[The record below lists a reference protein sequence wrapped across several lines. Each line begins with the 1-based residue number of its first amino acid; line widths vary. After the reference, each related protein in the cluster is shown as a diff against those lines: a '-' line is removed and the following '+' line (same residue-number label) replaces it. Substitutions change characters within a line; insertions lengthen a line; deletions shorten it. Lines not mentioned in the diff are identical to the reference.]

1 MPDTTTPASAAVSA
15 SLDSFFSPR
24 SIAIVGA
31 SASAGKIGAIPLR
44 YQLEC
49 GYQGK
54 VYPINPARAEVQ
66 GVRAWPSL
74 RAVEAP
80 IDLAVFAVPS
90 AQVDGALD
98 DAIAA
103 GVRNIVLFSAGYAE
117 VGADGAAMQRRLADK
132 ARAAGIRLLGPNC
145 LGFMNVAQDVY
156 ATFSP
161 VVGAG
166 KARAGSI
173 AIVSQS
179 GAFGAYA
186 YALARE
192 RGLGLSWWATTG
204 NEADIQVAD
213 CIVWLA
219 ADPATRVI
227 LAYLEGCRDGERL
240 KAALALARAHG
251 KPVVA
256 VKVGR
261 TGLGAAAAASHT
273 ASLAGDDAVYDALF
287 RQYGVW
293 RAHGIEEFFSIGYA
307 LSVGRLPP
315 NDKLGLLTVSGGVGA
330 LMADDA
336 ADAGLDVAP
345 MPEAAQRWLT
355 ERVPFAAPRN
365 PVDVTGQVT
374 SDPGLLEATAQ
385 RMLGD
390 GGYGSLLV
398 FLAAGGLSPSMAPVQ
413 TRMAAALRAAWPDR
427 LIVFSTLSHA
437 PLRAELDALGCP
449 SFDEPGRAVRVV
461 AALNHFRR
469 HLGSGAAAPA
479 PTPVLP
485 ALALARGTQN
495 EADSMAL
502 LGAHGLP
509 CVPCRAALDADAAV
523 AAAEALGYPVALKVL
538 SRDILHK
545 SDIGGVALGLA
556 DAGAVRAA
564 CARLQDNLAR
574 HAPQAVREGFL
585 VARMAARGGIECILG
600 AHRDPV
606 LGPVVMFGLG
616 GVNVEVFQD
625 VSFRLA
631 PVDRAGALEMI
642 GALRAAP
649 LLRGHRGQPPAD
661 LDALADAIAALSR
674 LAAAA
679 GDSLESI
686 DINPLLAYPAGAGAL
701 ALDAVVTG
709 TAATAGPAA

>member
-1 MPDTTTPASAAVSA
+1 MTENTTPA

-31 SASAGKIGAIPLR
+31 SATPGKIAAIPLR

-54 VYPINPARAEVQ
+54 VYPINPARAEVH
-66 GVRAWPSL
+66 GVPAWPTL
-74 RAVEAP
+74 GAVDAP
-80 IDLAVFAVPS
+80 IDLAIFAVPS
-90 AQVDGALD
+90 AQVEGALD

-103 GVRNIVLFSAGYAE
+103 DVRNIVLFSAGYAE
-117 VGADGAAMQRRLADK
+117 ELADK

-166 KARAGSI
+166 KARAGGI

-213 CIVWLA
+213 CIAWLA
-219 ADPATRVI
+219 TDPATRVI

-261 TGLGAAAAASHT
+261 TSLGAAAAASHT

-287 RQYGVW
+287 HQYGVW

-374 SDPGLLEATAQ
+374 SDPSLLDDTAQ
-385 RMLGD
+385 MMLRD

-398 FLAAGGLSPSMAPVQ
+398 FLAAGGLAPSMAPVQ

-449 SFDEPGRAVRVV
+449 SFEEPGRAVRVV

-469 HLGSGAAAPA
+469 VLGGNAPA
-479 PTPVLP
+479 ALTASDADDAMP
-485 ALALARGTQN
+485 ALALPPGTLN

-502 LGAHGLP
+502 LRAHDIP
-509 CVPCRAALDADAAV
+509 CAPCRVASNADAAV
-523 AAAEALGYPVALKVL
+523 AAAQALGYPVVLKVL
-538 SRDILHK
+538 SRDVLHK
-545 SDIGGVALGLA
+545 SDIGGVALALA
-556 DAGAVRAA
+556 DDEAVRAA
-564 CARLQDNLAR
+564 CARLQENLAR
-574 HAPQAVREGFL
+574 HAPQAAREGFL
-585 VARMAARGGIECILG
+585 VARMAARGGVECILG

-616 GVNVEVFQD
+616 GVNVEVFKD

-631 PVDRAGALEMI
+631 PVDRAGAREMI
-642 GALRAAP
+642 DALRAAP
-649 LLRGHRGQPPAD
+649 LLHGYRGQPPAD
-661 LDALADAIAALSR
+661 LDALADTIAALSR

-679 GDSLESI
+679 DGSLASI
-686 DINPLLAYPAGAGAL
+686 DVNPLVVYPQGQGVL

-709 TAATAGPAA
+709 TAPPA